1 MVVCLREGKGWCNM
15 VNHSRSTLKIPASYQ
30 PIKGNGVRTSIG
42 VKPVYV
48 YKLFSF
54 FRFLFE
60 VSKKLKTGRL
70 FPGTFSDISRIVNSL
85 NNDSGLRSIVRSL
98 VAHDTAGDYET

>member
-1 MVVCLREGKGWCNM
+1 MVCLREGEGWCNM
-15 VNHSRSTLKIPASYQ
+15 VNHSRSTLNIPASYQ
-30 PIKGNGVRTSIG
+30 PIKGNSVRTSIG

-48 YKLFSF
+48 CELFSF
-54 FRFLFE
+54 FRSLFE

-70 FPGTFSDISRIVNSL
+70 FARIFSGISKIVSSL

-98 VAHDTAGDYET
+98 VAQDTAGDRKT